1 VAVTVEQIKA
11 EFTEFANTD
20 SALITAKIGDATAML
35 NATAFG
41 DRHDYT
47 VKYLACHLVALSP
60 GGEFARL
67 DPNKE
72 PDGARTL
79 YEREYLRLLRS
90 IAGPMVV

>member
-1 VAVTVEQIKA
+1 MTVDQIKA
-11 EFTEFANTD
+11 EFTEFSNTD
-20 SALITAKIGDATAML
+20 SALITAKIDDATAML
-35 NATAFG
+35 NAVAFG
-41 DRHDYT
+41 ERYDFVT
-47 VKYLACHLVALSP
+47 KYLACHLVALSP

-90 IAGPMVV
+90 LAGPMVV

>member
-1 VAVTVEQIKA
+1 VAVTVDQIKA

-20 SALITAKIGDATAML
+20 AQLVSSKIADATAML
-35 NATAFG
+35 NAIAFG
-41 DRHDYT
+41 ERYDFVT
-47 VKYLACHLVALSP
+47 KYLACHLVALSP

-79 YEREYLRLLRS
+79 YEREYLRFLRAL
-90 IAGPMVV
+90 AGPMVV